1 MPPGTLFALPRLAVG
16 LLITAAVLESCAFF
30 RLARSAKIK
39 NPTFAYASH
48 RFIGASD
55 RQADMQV
62 TLSSFN
68 PNAIGLKNVTVDYEL
83 FYEGNRFLNGAD
95 IALELK
101 PMDTTRIVIPASVV
115 YREILAVAGPAAQG
129 LLRNR
134 KSIPVRV
141 DAVISGKPTLYNDVE
156 EGALFQF
163 SLKVSRTVE
172 VPIPEDAEDKA
183 KKAVRGAL
191 KKLF

>member
-1 MPPGTLFALPRLAVG
+1 MPPKTPFALPRLALV
-16 LLITAAVLESCAFF
+16 LLMAAAVLESCAFF
-30 RLARSAKIK
+30 RLARSSKIK

-48 RFIGASD
+48 RFLGASD

-68 PNAIGLKNVTVDYEL
+68 PNSIGLKNVTVDYEL

-141 DAVISGKPTLYNDVE
+141 DAVLTGNPTLYNEVE
-156 EGALFQF
+156 EGSLFRF
-163 SLKVSRTVE
+163 SLKVSRTVD

-191 KKLF
+191 KRMF

>member
-1 MPPGTLFALPRLAVG
+1 MPPKTPLALPRLALG
-16 LLITAAVLESCAFF
+16 LLIAAAVLESCAFF
-30 RLARSAKIK
+30 RLARSSKIK

-134 KSIPVRV
+134 KSIPVRI
-141 DAVISGKPTLYNDVE
+141 DAVLSGNPTLYNEVE
-156 EGALFQF
+156 EGSLFQF
-163 SLKVSRTVE
+163 SLKVSRTVD
-172 VPIPEDAEDKA
+172 VPIPEDAEGQA

-191 KKLF
+191 KKFF

>member
-1 MPPGTLFALPRLAVG
+1 MPSKTPLALPRLALG
-16 LLITAAVLESCAFF
+16 LLIAAAVLESCAFF

-83 FYEGNRFLNGAD
+83 FYEGHRFLNGAD

-101 PMDTTRIVIPASVV
+101 PMDTTRIVIPASIV
-115 YREILAVAGPAAQG
+115 YREIFEVAGPAAQG

-134 KSIPVRV
+134 KSIPVRI
-141 DAVISGKPTLYNDVE
+141 DAVISGKPTLYNEVE
-156 EGALFQF
+156 EGALFHF
-163 SLKVSRTVE
+163 SLKVSRTVD
-172 VPIPEDAEDKA
+172 VPIPKDAEKNA
-183 KKAVRGAL
+183 EKAVRGAL
-191 KKLF
+191 KRMF

>member
-1 MPPGTLFALPRLAVG
+1 MPRQSPVRFTYVALG
-16 LLITAAVLESCAFF
+16 LLIAASVLESCAFF
-30 RLARSAKIK
+30 RLARSEKIK

-68 PNAIGLKNVTVDYEL
+68 PNAIGLKNVSVDYEL
-83 FYEGNRFLNGAD
+83 FYEGKRFLNGAD
-95 IALELK
+95 IALDLK

-134 KSIPVRV
+134 KSIPMRV
-141 DAVISGKPTLYNDVE
+141 DAVLSGKPTLYNEVE
-156 EGALFQF
+156 EGALFRF

-172 VPIPEDAEDKA
+172 VPIPEDAENQG
-183 KKAVRGAL
+183 KKAVRDAL
-191 KKLF
+191 KRVF

>member
-1 MPPGTLFALPRLAVG
+1 MPPKTPFALLRLALG
-16 LLITAAVLESCAFF
+16 LLMAAAVLESCAFF
-30 RLARSAKIK
+30 RLARSSKIK

-48 RFIGASD
+48 RFLGASD
-55 RQADMQV
+55 SQADMQV

-68 PNAIGLKNVTVDYEL
+68 PNSIGLKNVTVDYEL
-83 FYEGNRFLNGAD
+83 FYEGKRFLNGAD

-141 DAVISGKPTLYNDVE
+141 DAVLTGNPTLYNEVE
-156 EGALFQF
+156 EGSLFRF
-163 SLKVSRTVE
+163 SLKVSRTVD
-172 VPIPEDAEDKA
+172 VPIPEDAEEKA
-183 KKAVRGAL
+183 EKAVRGAL
-191 KKLF
+191 KKFF